1 MRHLLQ
7 QHGLRLVRQHDAPKL
22 GTLEFGDGRRPGR
35 RDREE
40 RIRREE
46 IEAEA
51 AGVADAGPYAD
62 RNDRREDSAAAI
74 EDETGEK
81 HAGQQ
86 QEISRLPGLHLER
99 HLQHGAPHHDTC
111 GDAVP
116 DRDWKPVLQN
126 QRVEPVH
133 RIQIARILPLR
144 YSCTVRP

>member
-22 GTLEFGDGRRPGR
+22 GTLEFGDGLRPGR

-86 QEISRLPGLHLER
+86 QEISRLPVCIWSAICSTAHPTMILAEM
-99 HLQHGAPHHDTC
+99 PY
-111 GDAVP
+111 
-116 DRDWKPVLQN
+116 
-126 QRVEPVH
+126 
-133 RIQIARILPLR
+133 RIGIGSRCSR
-144 YSCTVRP
+144 TSG